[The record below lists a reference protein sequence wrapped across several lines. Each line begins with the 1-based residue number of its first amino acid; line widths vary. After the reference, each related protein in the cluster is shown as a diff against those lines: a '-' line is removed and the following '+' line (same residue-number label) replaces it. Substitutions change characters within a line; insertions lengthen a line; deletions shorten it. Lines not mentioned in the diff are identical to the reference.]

1 MQFQTNHL
9 GHFYLT
15 NLLLPLIKR
24 SGKSSSKSRIV
35 IISSVAHK
43 YGFIMWR
50 DINWTNFYNS
60 GAAYAQS
67 KLANVLH
74 AKALSRKLD
83 VKFGIF

>member
-15 NLLLPLIKR
+15 KLLLPLIKR

-43 YGFIMWR
+43 YGFILWR
-50 DINWTNFYNS
+50 DINWTNIYNS